1 MIWDIVI
8 SAILVALYIGSLIG
22 FLLNIGQY
30 RRLDKKL
37 RRYLTIF
44 YIAYSLLT
52 IWIAVDLFRKLLS

>member
-8 SAILVALYIGSLIG
+8 SAILVAFYIGSLIG

-37 RRYLTIF
+37 RRYLTIS
-44 YIAYSLLT
+44 YILYSLLT
-52 IWIAVDLFRKLLS
+52 IWLAVDLARKLLS